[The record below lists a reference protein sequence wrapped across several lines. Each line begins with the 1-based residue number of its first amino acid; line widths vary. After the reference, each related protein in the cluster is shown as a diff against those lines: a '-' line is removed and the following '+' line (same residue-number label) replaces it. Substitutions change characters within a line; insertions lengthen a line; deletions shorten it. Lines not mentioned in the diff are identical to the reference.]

1 MHDSEL
7 AIEKRWLLWARL
19 DPEDFRRFYEKYC
32 DSVYHFCLR
41 RTLDP
46 QLSEDLTSETFLRAQ
61 RNLWR
66 FRWQGVTFGAYLY
79 RIALNLVRQHAII
92 AARSINLEE
101 PELTVVDL
109 RINPLAELVLNERQ
123 RLVRA
128 AVGKLDRLGQDVFL
142 LHYWEELK
150 TAEIAVVLDIPE
162 GTVKTRLRRGREG
175 LRRHL
180 RHLGIDGAM
189 APMHGS
195 SRYVAKRR
203 EEAR

>member
-1 MHDSEL
+1 MGRRHHAAKSGAGEY
-7 AIEKRWLLWARL
+7 ARG
-19 DPEDFRRFYEKYC
+19 
-32 DSVYHFCLR
+32 
-41 RTLDP
+41 RTF
-46 QLSEDLTSETFLRAQ
+46 T
-61 RNLWR
+61 
-66 FRWQGVTFGAYLY
+66 
-79 RIALNLVRQHAII
+79 II

-109 RINPLAELVLNERQ
+109 RINPLAEVVLNERQ

-189 APMHGS
+189 APMDGTSH
-195 SRYVAKRR
+195 YVAKRR
-203 EEAR
+203 EEA

>member
-7 AIEKRWLLWARL
+7 AIEKRWLLLARL

-32 DSVYHFCLR
+32 DSVYRFCLR

-109 RINPLAELVLNERQ
+109 RINPLAEVVLNERQ
-123 RLVRA
+123 RLVRT
-128 AVGKLDRLGQDVFL
+128 AVGKLDPLGQDVFL
-142 LHYWEELK
+142 LHYWEELT
-150 TAEIAVVLDIPE
+150 TAEIAVVLDTPE

-180 RHLGIDGAM
+180 KHLGIDGAM
-189 APMHGS
+189 APMDGS
-195 SRYVAKRR
+195 SRNVAKRR
-203 EEAR
+203 EEA